1 MVAAAIRPRALQ
13 PGGSE
18 GLFLGQFHEPVR
30 GAPTRG
36 AGNRFHGP
44 RLSQRSDREK
54 CRSQETH
61 HETDCARRD
70 DLDLLYRH
78 QHGAAPERRQGGH
91 EPKSR
96 RLHEGGPPVVNPQF
110 RGGLGG
116 PELGQSLEK
125 TLRRFGSEPN
135 GARGCLAPD
144 HTSRQRF
151 TRPCRPLIKVALWNL
166 RATIFNTVAA
176 RLAVRNL
183 LDCLV
188 GIQEVGGSKPL
199 APTTSSSPVRRPS
212 TK

>member
-1 MVAAAIRPRALQ
+1 MGRA
-13 PGGSE
+13 
-18 GLFLGQFHEPVR
+18 FLKDLIARNVEVKK
-30 GAPTRG
+30 PTMKPTVLAEMILTFFTG
-36 AGNRFHGP
+36 I
-44 RLSQRSDREK
+44 SME
-54 CRSQETH
+54 
-61 HETDCARRD
+61 
-70 DLDLLYRH
+70 
-78 QHGAAPERRQGGH
+78 QHLNVGKAGH
-91 EPKSR
+91 EPKSP

-116 PELGQSLEK
+116 PELSQSLEK

-135 GARGCLAPD
+135 GARGSLAPD

-166 RATIFNTVAA
+166 RATVFNTVAA

-199 APTTSSSPVRRPS
+199 APTTSYPRQFDVH
-212 TK
+212 